1 MIGAEIM
8 IAAIS
13 CGIISALVLCP
24 GFLEAFTGM
33 VYSFSSELRFSSHSS
48 LQYAIVQDRGQ
59 GKAMATVLVA
69 DDERN
74 MRLLTAARLDGQYKV
89 LTASDGEEAL
99 DIIHKGGVDLVV
111 ADIMMP
117 HMDGYELLRRL
128 RNEGYS
134 MPFLFLTAKESL
146 EDKERGFSLGTDDYI
161 TKPFSSDELLWRIK
175 ALLRRTEIAE
185 SRKIRIGSVTVDSE
199 KYAVYNDTEY
209 IEFPKKEFDLLF
221 RLLSYPDQI
230 FSKEQLLE
238 NVWGYD
244 SSSGEDTVKTHISRI
259 RNKLAGI
266 REFSIIT
273 IKGLGYKAV
282 INEGGK

>member
-1 MIGAEIM
+1 ME
-8 IAAIS
+8 
-13 CGIISALVLCP
+13 
-24 GFLEAFTGM
+24 E
-33 VYSFSSELRFSSHSS
+33 EKK
-48 LQYAIVQDRGQ
+48 
-59 GKAMATVLVA
+59 KAMATVLVV

-74 MRLLTAARLDGQYKV
+74 MRLLTAARLDGLYKV
-89 LTASDGEEAL
+89 LTAADGREAL
-99 DIIHKGGVDLVV
+99 EIIHRGGVDLVV

-117 HMDGYELLRRL
+117 HMDGYELLRQI
-128 RNEGYS
+128 RNEGCS
-134 MPFLFLTAKESL
+134 VPFLFLTAKESL

-175 ALLRRTEIAE
+175 ALLRRAEIAE

-199 KYAVYNDTEY
+199 KYAVYNDMEY

-238 NVWGYD
+238 NVWGSD
-244 SSSGEDTVKTHISRI
+244 SSSGEDTVKTHVSRI

-282 INEGGK
+282 INEGAR

>member
-1 MIGAEIM
+1 
-8 IAAIS
+8 
-13 CGIISALVLCP
+13 
-24 GFLEAFTGM
+24 
-33 VYSFSSELRFSSHSS
+33 
-48 LQYAIVQDRGQ
+48 
-59 GKAMATVLVA
+59 MATVLVV

-74 MRLLTAARLDGQYKV
+74 MRLLTAARLDGLYKV
-89 LTASDGEEAL
+89 LTAADGREAL
-99 DIIHKGGVDLVV
+99 EIIHRGGVDLVV

-117 HMDGYELLRRL
+117 HMDGYELLRQI
-128 RNEGYS
+128 RNEGCS
-134 MPFLFLTAKESL
+134 VPFLFLTAKESL

-175 ALLRRTEIAE
+175 ALLRRAEIAE

-199 KYAVYNDTEY
+199 KYAVYNDMEY

-238 NVWGYD
+238 NVWGSD
-244 SSSGEDTVKTHISRI
+244 SSSGEDTVKTHVSRI

-282 INEGGK
+282 INEGAR

>member
-1 MIGAEIM
+1 
-8 IAAIS
+8 
-13 CGIISALVLCP
+13 
-24 GFLEAFTGM
+24 
-33 VYSFSSELRFSSHSS
+33 
-48 LQYAIVQDRGQ
+48 
-59 GKAMATVLVA
+59 MATVLVV

-89 LTASDGEEAL
+89 LTAKDGEEAL
-99 DIIHKGGVDLVV
+99 EIIHKGDVDLVV

-117 HMDGYELLRRL
+117 HMDGYELLRKL
-128 RNEGYS
+128 RDEGYS

-175 ALLRRTEIAE
+175 ALLRRAEIAE

-199 KYAVYNDTEY
+199 KYAVYSDTEY

-244 SSSGEDTVKTHISRI
+244 SASGEDTVKTHISRI
-259 RNKLAGI
+259 RNKLVGI

-282 INEGGK
+282 INEGGRS

>member
-1 MIGAEIM
+1 
-8 IAAIS
+8 
-13 CGIISALVLCP
+13 
-24 GFLEAFTGM
+24 
-33 VYSFSSELRFSSHSS
+33 
-48 LQYAIVQDRGQ
+48 
-59 GKAMATVLVA
+59 MATVLVA

>member
-1 MIGAEIM
+1 
-8 IAAIS
+8 
-13 CGIISALVLCP
+13 
-24 GFLEAFTGM
+24 
-33 VYSFSSELRFSSHSS
+33 
-48 LQYAIVQDRGQ
+48 
-59 GKAMATVLVA
+59 MATVLVA

-128 RNEGYS
+128 RNEGYT

-175 ALLRRTEIAE
+175 ALLRRAEIAE

>member
-1 MIGAEIM
+1 
-8 IAAIS
+8 
-13 CGIISALVLCP
+13 
-24 GFLEAFTGM
+24 
-33 VYSFSSELRFSSHSS
+33 
-48 LQYAIVQDRGQ
+48 
-59 GKAMATVLVA
+59 MATVLVA

-175 ALLRRTEIAE
+175 ALLRRAEIAE

-230 FSKEQLLE
+230 FSKDQLLE
-238 NVWGYD
+238 NVWGSD

-266 REFSIIT
+266 MEFSIIT